1 MRYTPFKLAV
11 LATACLAIGQLRA
24 QPWDPAMRPGN
35 PLTATYPVGLGPIS
49 SASGLNLSSIKE
61 TEYHR
66 LGWQYNLF
74 YTCTPMAWNITKG
87 QRDVVLGVADIVGA
101 FPIGIKNDEDG
112 DGQPDPDPLTGY
124 MYDIGHPD
132 IAWRK
137 FGATPGST
145 IDGNFLWIS
154 SEYRSLNEP
163 LATQGNGN
171 GTIGSRMIGSNQHGF
186 TAMSMA
192 VAKENS
198 VGIVGIAPNCSAIA
212 IDQFDDPKFIDTD
225 GSSTNNI
232 QVPDAVG
239 CVFVGSAEFNLQD
252 AAKSGIVLVAGAG
265 DNLSQ
270 SNFSSQTATQSIAC
284 GDFTANSWVKVAPRS
299 LLPGRE
305 VFPDVGGKA
314 ITVGT
319 IKDGIVQEP
328 PACSDMY
335 FDGSTLQFPDYKN
348 YSPDALKFDAPNH
361 LNDKA
366 FMDLVV
372 PENEVV
378 ASFTFT
384 KGSGYD
390 LTEKYRQGDGGASR
404 SVGQLIG
411 VVGLMR
417 SVDRNLGVTISDPND
432 KSAIHRKAYDILT
445 FTARKIEDH
454 ERTSLSFASGGL
466 QYVLPGHSC
475 WDMGTT
481 FFQPSLGATNTILK
495 NPQLQYAVQTYDNLK
510 RSWAQRMGFG
520 MVDAYRAVAHSIPM
534 KASYKYQQSTTL
546 VHGYALNGRNF
557 VHFGSKVNEQLDL
570 AEDRNNSGS
579 QQNIELN
586 VLEWGGADLPG
597 EIHNNQGVT
606 RIEGS
611 NSTITVTVP
620 QNYIATID
628 GIVRTADNSTSRTIS
643 TSAASGSTND
653 HGLILITGM
662 LDGVQLK
669 GRMKISDLLVNPL
682 ATTLTGITVQNHG
695 STSDPLTR
703 RGSEIFG
710 AVTLKND
717 AFLTVDRNAVL
728 TLQPGGVIDMQGNQ
742 NIVIKDGASLVME
755 YPSTIKGATG
765 RQVVVEKNGKLII
778 KAKPSADRLWRTELL
793 AAVDVKE
800 GGQLIVEEDAL
811 LQLGNVPNPVYVEYG
826 GLMQC
831 KPGSHVIIPNGRTV
845 LCAGKLIAVGEDQ
858 HQVSISSDLTTCGE
872 FVSQAAA
879 SISAVSI
886 AGGTVSKSILDLKYC
901 TVDNV
906 SIWAMDMPTA
916 PVEHCVFRTSSKN
929 PIRTMLFKLA
939 SPQPSYVVL
948 PAELTDFSMLDC
960 RFIDREGDV
969 DVNQWRGDDNYKVSG
984 VVLNGLRNVTVEQS
998 FFTFLMQGIGTR
1010 LCDNVVVTK
1019 NYFSASDY
1027 GLYDDGSTV
1036 LFCNN
1041 ICDRTERGNALTLSR
1056 TSRTID
1062 NTYVNVWNAV
1072 RGESTAQ
1079 QYVRNN
1085 SIADFREGVFADNSP
1100 FVLQQQEAS
1109 AFTNIHCPSGNILLE
1124 NGYNNFISDDPD
1136 NRESEFLNFDPLGSG
1151 GKRLKEQQRDIS
1163 IKGNAVVGVY
1173 SGYNKFSVESGYH
1186 LYKEDAPLQ
1195 TVPVSYNQ
1203 WNGPSGIAVRYN
1215 LNISPSGSVLNI
1227 EDDIN
1232 KSCDV
1237 LYGCSSVAGGLA
1249 CMSNTYNNDG
1259 HWTNLASTDP
1269 YLDTVYNHAR
1279 QDMVNS
1285 SYDVVCRRVKAHDAL
1300 EAATLGQQKTT
1311 KLQQLIIDYSAMATN
1326 GSNPDGVRS
1335 LAMILKG
1342 EAHERLGETSHAISA
1357 YSTVTTSYPSGSDA
1371 EVSTW
1376 RLHYLSASTTG
1387 TVGSVAYEN
1396 AQELYRQQ
1404 VLNDMR
1410 ASSIGTGPHKRG
1422 DGEQG
1427 YAGMPTSTALQSL
1440 APNPGDGDV
1449 TITYSVGERSM
1460 IRLIVVDA
1468 LGRELGIVSNGMNEA
1483 GQYSVKW
1490 DGRNLSS
1497 GMYTVR
1503 LECGGQIYSL
1513 PLVIVK

>member
-1 MRYTPFKLAV
+1 
-11 LATACLAIGQLRA
+11 
-24 QPWDPAMRPGN
+24 MRPGT
-35 PLTATYPVGLGPIS
+35 PIRTSAPSGLGITTS
-49 SASGLNLSSIKE
+49 VALNNDFEDAFNSD
-61 TEYHR
+61 YQR
-66 LGWQYNLF
+66 LGWQYDLF
-74 YTCTPMAWNITKG
+74 KLNIPMAWAITKG
-87 QRDVVLGVADIVGA
+87 NEDVTIAIGDGLFHYPDPSPSGLAYITFPQHPDITPRQFGSSTGNFFWLSEVYRSLSEPLAVYGSNDGLDIDENFPGTGLFADNEHGFSIMSLAISRENGEGMVGVAPNIRAVGFNLESNTAAHKIDMDGLSNDIIKVPDVETISALVDEASFKTDVQSGIVAIVGA
-101 FPIGIKNDEDG
+101 GNDVHEYVTG
-112 DGQPDPDPLTGY
+112 SLTTPSSLSCTEISTPYLRMTGPRALAPASTVWD
-124 MYDIGHPD
+124 DIGTK
-132 IAWRK
+132 IITV
-137 FGATPGST
+137 GNVSNGQLTETPCGLYM
-145 IDGNFLWIS
+145 DGNGW
-154 SEYRSLNEP
+154 EYS
-163 LATQGNGN
+163 
-171 GTIGSRMIGSNQHGF
+171 
-186 TAMSMA
+186 
-192 VAKENS
+192 
-198 VGIVGIAPNCSAIA
+198 
-212 IDQFDDPKFIDTD
+212 
-225 GSSTNNI
+225 
-232 QVPDAVG
+232 
-239 CVFVGSAEFNLQD
+239 
-252 AAKSGIVLVAGAG
+252 
-265 DNLSQ
+265 DNRNYS
-270 SNFSSQTATQSIAC
+270 
-284 GDFTANSWVKVAPRS
+284 
-299 LLPGRE
+299 PGRE
-305 VFPDVGGKA
+305 KFPA
-314 ITVGT
+314 
-319 IKDGIVQEP
+319 P
-328 PACSDMY
+328 
-335 FDGSTLQFPDYKN
+335 GSLRANERKQ
-348 YSPDALKFDAPNH
+348 L
-361 LNDKA
+361 A

-372 PENEVV
+372 PKNEISASLSFVEGNYNNTVPKFRHGDAATSQAVAQVGGVV
-378 ASFTFT
+378 A
-384 KGSGYD
+384 
-390 LTEKYRQGDGGASR
+390 
-404 SVGQLIG
+404 
-411 VVGLMR
+411 LMR
-417 SVDRNLGVTISDPND
+417 SVNRYLGVPLNANGLPLDGTDVH
-432 KSAIHRKAYDILT
+432 KKAYNILT
-445 FTARKIEDH
+445 FTARKVEDNGRNLFSYPRK
-454 ERTSLSFASGGL
+454 EDVGGSS
-466 QYVLPGHSC
+466 VDVSIILPGHPC
-475 WDMGTT
+475 WDFNLMGGYYDDNLLT
-481 FFQPSLGATNTILK
+481 ANEMA
-495 NPQLQYAVQTYDNLK
+495 NPQFNYVVQTYDNLK

-597 EIHNNQGVT
+597 ENHNNQGVT
-606 RIEGS
+606 RLQGTTAS
-611 NSTITVTVP
+611 ITVTIP
-620 QNYIATID
+620 QNFVATID
-628 GIVRTADNSTSRTIS
+628 GIVKTDDNLTNRTIT

-695 STSDPLTR
+695 NTSDPLTR
-703 RGSEIFG
+703 RGSEVFG
-710 AVTLKND
+710 TVTLKND

-755 YPSTIKGATG
+755 YPSTIKGTTG

-858 HQVSISSDLTTCGE
+858 HQVSISSDLTNCGD

-929 PIRTMLFKLA
+929 SIRTMFFKLA
-939 SPQPSYVVL
+939 SPQPSYVIL

-969 DVNQWRGDDNYKVSG
+969 DVNQWRGDDDYKVSG

-998 FFTFLMQGIGTR
+998 FFTFLMQGVGTR

-1062 NTYVNVWNAV
+1062 NTYVNVWNGV

-1109 AFTNIHCPSGNILLE
+1109 ASANIHCPSGNLLLE

-1186 LYKEDAPLQ
+1186 LYKEDTPLQ
-1195 TVPVSYNQ
+1195 IVPVSYNQ
-1203 WNGPSGIAVRYN
+1203 WNGPSGMAVRYN
-1215 LNISPSGSVLNI
+1215 SNISPSGSVLNV

-1237 LYGCSSVAGGLA
+1237 LYGCSSAGGGLA

-1259 HWTNLASTDP
+1259 HWATLASTDP
-1269 YLDTVYNHAR
+1269 FLDTVYTHAR

-1285 SYDVVCRRVKAHDAL
+1285 SYDVMCRRVKAHDAL

-1311 KLQQLIIDYSAMATN
+1311 KLQQLISDYGAMAASGT
-1326 GSNPDGVRS
+1326 NPDEVRS
-1335 LAMILKG
+1335 LAMVLKG
-1342 EAHERLGETSHAISA
+1342 EAHERLGETSHAITA
-1357 YSTVTTSYPSGSDA
+1357 YTAVTTSYPLGSDA

-1387 TVGSVAYEN
+1387 TVGGVAYEN
-1396 AQELYRQQ
+1396 AQEVYRQQ
-1404 VLNDMR
+1404 VLDDMR
-1410 ASSIGTGPHKRG
+1410 ASSVGTGPHKRG
-1422 DGEQG
+1422 DSEQG
-1427 YAGMPTSTALQSL
+1427 YAGIPSGTTLQSL
-1440 APNPGDGDV
+1440 VPNPSDGDV

-1460 IRLIVVDA
+1460 VRVVVVDA
-1468 LGRELGIVSNGMNEA
+1468 LGRELGVVNAGIREA
-1483 GQYSVKW
+1483 GEYSVKW
-1490 DGRNLSS
+1490 DGHNLSS
-1497 GMYTVR
+1497 GMYAVR
-1503 LECGGQIYSL
+1503 LECGGQVYSL